1 MASIA
6 VRHVRAMVR
15 DSEPPYT
22 IIAGPISL
30 VSTSRFYALSEPIEG
45 SIEISTDDMKVEWA
59 RVGTCWEIESE
70 LGEPPWVG
78 FVSEESWTYGMDTIE
93 LPLLGPMEGLL
104 QVKLP
109 NIPTSQRPLG
119 SFIEQAIQEA
129 NKIHSTGVFPGNI
142 ELGETLDLEFRQ
154 ETASDFISNIRDLSD
169 RDYRERTEIDEFGHV
184 TFLIDFGVFTE
195 QTPTQLGSREIV
207 AGVFRRERPIET
219 LTVVAG
225 SGILRERHIS
235 TVGEEGSTSTDPIRF
250 IPPTPT
256 LVFVPPIRGISP
268 PVGPGGSI
276 QFITL
281 EDRLEFQGDSVALRV
296 YRDKLRDINMLFLT
310 LDTSFAPVRSIIVGQ
325 ILSVIV
331 DDWTAGIVS
340 LNLWG
345 RVMEVHPHEE
355 DGTKDIVMQV
365 LTSAI

>member
-1 MASIA
+1 MAI
-6 VRHVRAMVR
+6 RHVRAMVR
-15 DSEPPYT
+15 DSKPPYT
-22 IIAGPISL
+22 VKAGPISL
-30 VSTSRFYALSEPIEG
+30 VSTSRFYALSEPTEG
-45 SIEISTDDMKVEWA
+45 SIEIATTDMQAEWA

-119 SFIEQAIQEA
+119 SFIEQAIKEA
-129 NKIHSTGVFPGNI
+129 NKVRPTGVFPGEI

-154 ETASDFISNIRDLSD
+154 ETAADFINNIRDLSD

-184 TFLIDFGVFTE
+184 TFFIDFGVFSE
-195 QTPTQLGSREIV
+195 PTPTELGSTEIV

-219 LTVVAG
+219 LTIV
-225 SGILRERHIS
+225 SGGGPLPERHAS
-235 TVGEEGSTSTDPIRF
+235 TVGKEGATSSDPVRF
-250 IPPTPT
+250 IPPPPP
-256 LVFVPPIRGISP
+256 LVFVLPTRGINP
-268 PVGPGGSI
+268 PVGPGGNV
-276 QFITL
+276 QFVSL
-281 EDRLEFQGDSVALRV
+281 EDRLEFQVDSVALRV
-296 YRDKLRDINMLFLT
+296 FYDKLRDIDVIFLT
-310 LDTSFAPVRSIIVGQ
+310 LDTSFASVRSITVGQ

-340 LNLWG
+340 LDLMG

>member
-1 MASIA
+1 
-6 VRHVRAMVR
+6 MVR
-15 DSEPPYT
+15 DPEPPFT
-22 IIAGPISL
+22 VIAGPISL

-45 SIEISTDDMKVEWA
+45 SVEISIADMKAEWA

-119 SFIEQAIQEA
+119 SFIEQAVQAA
-129 NKIHSTGVFPGNI
+129 NGVHSTGVFPGEI
-142 ELGETLDLEFRQ
+142 EVGETLDLEFRQ
-154 ETASDFISNIRDLSD
+154 ETAADFISNIRDLSD
-169 RDYRERTEIDEFGHV
+169 KDYRERVEIDDLGHV
-184 TFLIDFGVFTE
+184 TFFIDFGVFAE
-195 QTPTQLGSREIV
+195 PTQTELGSREIV

-225 SGILRERHIS
+225 SGLLTERHIS
-235 TVGEEGSTSTDPIRF
+235 TVGKEGATSPDPVRF
-250 IPPTPT
+250 IPPPPP
-256 LVFVPPIRGISP
+256 LVFVPPTRGINP
-268 PVGPGGSI
+268 PVGPGGNV
-276 QFITL
+276 QFVTL
-281 EDRLEFQGDSVALRV
+281 EDRLEFQVDSVALRV
-296 YRDKLRDINMLFLT
+296 YRDKLRDIDMLFLT
-310 LDTSFAPVRSIIVGQ
+310 LDTSFASARSVAVGQ
-325 ILSVIV
+325 ILKVVV
-331 DDWTAGIVS
+331 DDWTGGIVS
-340 LNLWG
+340 LDLWG

>member
-1 MASIA
+1 
-6 VRHVRAMVR
+6 
-15 DSEPPYT
+15 
-22 IIAGPISL
+22 
-30 VSTSRFYALSEPIEG
+30 
-45 SIEISTDDMKVEWA
+45 MKAEWA

-119 SFIEQAIQEA
+119 SFIEQAIGEA
-129 NKIHSTGVFPGNI
+129 NKVRPTGVFPGEI

-154 ETASDFISNIRDLSD
+154 ETAADFIGNIRDLSD
-169 RDYRERTEIDEFGHV
+169 RDYRERTDIDKFGHV
-184 TFLIDFGVFTE
+184 TFFIDFGVFAE
-195 QTPTQLGSREIV
+195 PTPTELGSREIV

-225 SGILRERHIS
+225 GGPLPLRHFS
-235 TVGEEGSTSTDPIRF
+235 TVGEEGSTSPDPIRF
-250 IPPTPT
+250 IPPPPP
-256 LVFVPPIRGISP
+256 LVFVPPKIGINP
-268 PVGPGGSI
+268 PVGPGGNV
-276 QFITL
+276 QFIAL
-281 EDRLEFQGDSVALRV
+281 EDRLELQVDSVALRV
-296 YRDKLRDINMLFLT
+296 YRDKQRDINMLFLT
-310 LDTSFAPVRSIIVGQ
+310 LDTSFASVRSVTVGQ